1 MGKAVTGGKAS
12 VDRQSTVVAEHVGGC
27 FDFRA
32 GEDVDKLLTLILRT
46 VVVCK

>member
-27 FDFRA
+27 FDSELGKTSTNF
-32 GEDVDKLLTLILRT
+32 
-46 VVVCK
+46 